1 MWVVFGLMFGGIT
14 ALALV
19 GLFSPRFQDNMLQC
33 AGMALLAVWSADQ
46 AAQIFAMRYVGPM
59 QGIIAAGLLLYGLG
73 VAAKVYHYR
82 KEKLDARA
90 SSIRRHVRS

>member
-46 AAQIFAMRYVGPM
+46 AAQVFAMRYVGPM

-73 VAAKVYHYR
+73 VAVKVYHHC
-82 KEKLDARA
+82 KEKPNARA
-90 SSIRRHVRS
+90 STVRRHLRG